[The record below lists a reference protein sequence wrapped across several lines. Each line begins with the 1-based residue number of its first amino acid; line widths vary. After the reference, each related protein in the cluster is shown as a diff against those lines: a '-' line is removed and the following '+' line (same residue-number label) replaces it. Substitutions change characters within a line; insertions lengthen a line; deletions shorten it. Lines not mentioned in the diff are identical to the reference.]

1 MNKIEII
8 RDINSPAKRIFING
22 KDVSDMV
29 TAVNF
34 REANGTV
41 GVVTLELMPSD
52 IRVYEGALT

>member
-34 REANGTV
+34 REANGNV

-52 IRVYEGALT
+52 IRVYEGTLT